1 MIGLVMNYLNRLE
14 IYGYTTLLRTCVTV
28 SGNAKEACPISFS
41 MAFLAAFKYFDLLL
55 NNMLLSLYVES
66 ICRLIIHPAI

>member
-28 SGNAKEACPISFS
+28 SGNSKEACPISFS
-41 MAFLAAFKYFDLLL
+41 MAFLAAFKYFDLVL